1 MEFGK
6 VPKTL
11 PLFGVERMRFMI
23 ILWLGGLVL
32 AAQPA
37 TTQADNPRIKQLQ
50 RRHIERFHPHR
61 PVSGPAV
68 APTTRGLLLHELGT
82 PRR

>member
-11 PLFGVERMRFMI
+11 PLFGIERVRFMI

-37 TTQADNPRIKQLQ
+37 TLADNPRITQLQ
-50 RRHIERFHPHR
+50 RRHVERFHPHR
-61 PVSGPAV
+61 PVSGPTG
-68 APTTRGLLLHELGT
+68 APTTRGLLLHQLGML
-82 PRR
+82 RR